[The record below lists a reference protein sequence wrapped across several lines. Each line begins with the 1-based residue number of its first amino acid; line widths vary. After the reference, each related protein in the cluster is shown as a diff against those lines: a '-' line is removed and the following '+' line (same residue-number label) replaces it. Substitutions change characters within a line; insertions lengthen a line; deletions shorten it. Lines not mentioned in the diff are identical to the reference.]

1 MLFQYKASIEMHY
14 PHGTVH
20 YVALHCVVAHSL
32 QWCRLSVWFFRS
44 DSSFNRVLFTIQF
57 HLVRSLYSRKQSRT
71 SKYEKKKT
79 NRKKNLDLVVVLLQ
93 SNELD
98 LQDAIFYR
106 SVQWSD
112 SSFYFLFDAPRFVLL
127 IRRFVSR
134 IKESNS

>member
-1 MLFQYKASIEMHY
+1 M
-14 PHGTVH
+14 
-20 YVALHCVVAHSL
+20 ALYTTLRCIAL
-32 QWCRLSVWFFRS
+32 
-44 DSSFNRVLFTIQF
+44 
-57 HLVRSLYSRKQSRT
+57 SRT
-71 SKYEKKKT
+71 LSDAVCQFDFLDLILVLIESYLRFSFTLCVACTRENKVELASMKKKT